1 VAYRSIESLCTLLQG
16 KKQSQRYNEHGN
28 HRYRKF
34 MQNTRSMQKVNR
46 GTQVENSSIAW
57 RSTIKQAR
65 PLETTVEH
73 QQAEGA
79 HLARA
84 KPSRRNTNTQG
95 RIVYNP
101 KE

>member
-1 VAYRSIESLCTLLQG
+1 LKTAVD
-16 KKQSQRYNEHGN
+16 HGGV
-28 HRYRKF
+28 
-34 MQNTRSMQKVNR
+34 QLEQ
-46 GTQVENSSIAW
+46 E
-57 RSTIKQAR
+57 R

-79 HLARA
+79 QLART
-84 KPSRRNTNTQG
+84 KQSRRNTNTQG

>member
-1 VAYRSIESLCTLLQG
+1 
-16 KKQSQRYNEHGN
+16 
-28 HRYRKF
+28 
-34 MQNTRSMQKVNR
+34 MQKGNR

-57 RSTIKQAR
+57 RSTNR
-65 PLETTVEH
+65 TSETTVEH

-79 HLARA
+79 QLARA
-84 KPSRRNTNTQG
+84 KQSRRNTNTQG